1 MTDIRLG
8 TLSAKIKQYVREV
21 GGSFSSRQIDE
32 EVDIRTSQGKSLRRV
47 ILKELCDTGIIER
60 IKGAIGV
67 YRPLDIELK
76 EFDWQHADTDNVV
89 SLRFPFELEKY
100 VKIYPKSIICLAGGK
115 DQGKGHP
122 VGTPILTP
130 LGWKRIESLEVGEEI
145 CHPSGQTTRILGIY
159 NRGKQDCY
167 RFIFNDQSSIEID
180 KDHLWKYQ
188 TYYNRDV
195 KVTGHG
201 MPNTQLGKWR
211 ISSTQDIVNN
221 LGLGELKSKKK
232 LMLPPIE
239 PLNFYTWTIPLDP
252 YLLGLLLGDGC
263 FRKEGSITF
272 TTSDNEIL
280 TYIQELGIQCHKSGK
295 YDYRLVG
302 LTQAIYQL
310 GLRGEHSWEK
320 FVPNQY
326 LWNDKMTRL
335 SVLQGLLDTDGTI
348 EKIWGGIEFD
358 TTSYQLAKDTQFL
371 VQSLGGI
378 AVITSRISFYT
389 YKGKKLQGRKLF
401 RVKIRIDTVCPFR
414 LERKKKYHHPKN
426 AVNKLLSRIEA
437 IGQKETICLKVDNPD
452 GLYIAK
458 DFIVT
463 HNTAWL
469 YDFTLKN
476 MFHPLGVDLYNS
488 ETGREQMKERMQ
500 NFKVNIPNPAPF
512 RTFERYDNFADV
524 IDKDRISVIDYLDLN
539 SEVYLIGDE
548 IDKVFRKLDRG
559 IAVIGLQKPPPTTVY
574 VKGVK
579 KLVYRDLAYGS
590 GFTAKRAVL
599 YISLDNN
606 VLKLVVAKTP
616 LNPKVNP
623 TNMMWVFWLK
633 NGAEFIDIQ
642 PYEEQGGLE

>member
-32 EVDIRTSQGKSLRRV
+32 EIDIRTPQGKSLRRV
-47 ILKELCDTGIIER
+47 ILKELCDAGIIER
-60 IKGAIGV
+60 VKGAIGV
-67 YRPLDIELK
+67 YRPLELELK

-115 DQGKGHP
+115 NEGK
-122 VGTPILTP
+122 
-130 LGWKRIESLEVGEEI
+130 
-145 CHPSGQTTRILGIY
+145 
-159 NRGKQDCY
+159 
-167 RFIFNDQSSIEID
+167 
-180 KDHLWKYQ
+180 
-188 TYYNRDV
+188 
-195 KVTGHG
+195 
-201 MPNTQLGKWR
+201 
-211 ISSTQDIVNN
+211 
-221 LGLGELKSKKK
+221 
-232 LMLPPIE
+232 
-239 PLNFYTWTIPLDP
+239 
-252 YLLGLLLGDGC
+252 
-263 FRKEGSITF
+263 
-272 TTSDNEIL
+272 
-280 TYIQELGIQCHKSGK
+280 
-295 YDYRLVG
+295 
-302 LTQAIYQL
+302 
-310 GLRGEHSWEK
+310 
-320 FVPNQY
+320 
-326 LWNDKMTRL
+326 
-335 SVLQGLLDTDGTI
+335 
-348 EKIWGGIEFD
+348 
-358 TTSYQLAKDTQFL
+358 
-371 VQSLGGI
+371 
-378 AVITSRISFYT
+378 
-389 YKGKKLQGRKLF
+389 
-401 RVKIRIDTVCPFR
+401 
-414 LERKKKYHHPKN
+414 
-426 AVNKLLSRIEA
+426 
-437 IGQKETICLKVDNPD
+437 
-452 GLYIAK
+452 
-458 DFIVT
+458 
-463 HNTAWL
+463 TAWL

-642 PYEEQGGLE
+642 PYEEQGGLEI

>member
-1 MTDIRLG
+1 MDSRLLG
-8 TLSAKIKQYVREV
+8 LTAKIKEWVKITDGRFTLQ
-21 GGSFSSRQIDE
+21 QIDSE
-32 EVDIRTSQGKSLRRV
+32 LGIQTPQAKNLRRGALKDLCNAG
-47 ILKELCDTGIIER
+47 ILER
-60 IKGAIGV
+60 IETLSGV
-67 YRPLDIELK
+67 YRRLDIELK

-115 DQGKGHP
+115 DQGK
-122 VGTPILTP
+122 
-130 LGWKRIESLEVGEEI
+130 
-145 CHPSGQTTRILGIY
+145 
-159 NRGKQDCY
+159 
-167 RFIFNDQSSIEID
+167 
-180 KDHLWKYQ
+180 
-188 TYYNRDV
+188 
-195 KVTGHG
+195 
-201 MPNTQLGKWR
+201 
-211 ISSTQDIVNN
+211 
-221 LGLGELKSKKK
+221 
-232 LMLPPIE
+232 
-239 PLNFYTWTIPLDP
+239 
-252 YLLGLLLGDGC
+252 
-263 FRKEGSITF
+263 
-272 TTSDNEIL
+272 
-280 TYIQELGIQCHKSGK
+280 
-295 YDYRLVG
+295 
-302 LTQAIYQL
+302 
-310 GLRGEHSWEK
+310 
-320 FVPNQY
+320 
-326 LWNDKMTRL
+326 
-335 SVLQGLLDTDGTI
+335 
-348 EKIWGGIEFD
+348 
-358 TTSYQLAKDTQFL
+358 
-371 VQSLGGI
+371 
-378 AVITSRISFYT
+378 
-389 YKGKKLQGRKLF
+389 
-401 RVKIRIDTVCPFR
+401 
-414 LERKKKYHHPKN
+414 
-426 AVNKLLSRIEA
+426 
-437 IGQKETICLKVDNPD
+437 
-452 GLYIAK
+452 
-458 DFIVT
+458 
-463 HNTAWL
+463 TAWL

-642 PYEEQGGLE
+642 PYEEQGGLEL

>member
-1 MTDIRLG
+1 MDSRLLG
-8 TLSAKIKQYVREV
+8 LTAKIKEWVKITDGRFTLQ
-21 GGSFSSRQIDE
+21 QIDSE
-32 EVDIRTSQGKSLRRV
+32 LGIQTPQAKNLRRGALKDLCNAG
-47 ILKELCDTGIIER
+47 ILER
-60 IKGAIGV
+60 IETLSGV
-67 YRPLDIELK
+67 YRRLDIELK

-115 DQGKGHP
+115 DQGK
-122 VGTPILTP
+122 
-130 LGWKRIESLEVGEEI
+130 
-145 CHPSGQTTRILGIY
+145 
-159 NRGKQDCY
+159 
-167 RFIFNDQSSIEID
+167 
-180 KDHLWKYQ
+180 
-188 TYYNRDV
+188 
-195 KVTGHG
+195 
-201 MPNTQLGKWR
+201 
-211 ISSTQDIVNN
+211 
-221 LGLGELKSKKK
+221 
-232 LMLPPIE
+232 
-239 PLNFYTWTIPLDP
+239 
-252 YLLGLLLGDGC
+252 
-263 FRKEGSITF
+263 
-272 TTSDNEIL
+272 
-280 TYIQELGIQCHKSGK
+280 
-295 YDYRLVG
+295 
-302 LTQAIYQL
+302 
-310 GLRGEHSWEK
+310 
-320 FVPNQY
+320 
-326 LWNDKMTRL
+326 
-335 SVLQGLLDTDGTI
+335 
-348 EKIWGGIEFD
+348 
-358 TTSYQLAKDTQFL
+358 
-371 VQSLGGI
+371 
-378 AVITSRISFYT
+378 
-389 YKGKKLQGRKLF
+389 
-401 RVKIRIDTVCPFR
+401 
-414 LERKKKYHHPKN
+414 
-426 AVNKLLSRIEA
+426 
-437 IGQKETICLKVDNPD
+437 
-452 GLYIAK
+452 
-458 DFIVT
+458 
-463 HNTAWL
+463 TAWL